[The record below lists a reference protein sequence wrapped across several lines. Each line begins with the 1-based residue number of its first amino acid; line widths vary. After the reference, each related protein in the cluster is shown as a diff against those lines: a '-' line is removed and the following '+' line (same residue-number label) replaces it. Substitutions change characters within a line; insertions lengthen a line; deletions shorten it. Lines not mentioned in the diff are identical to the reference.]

1 VRAVRGGVADVVSLD
16 VDDDQSRGGGIQS
29 VDRAVQILELLA
41 RNGRTAVGEVA
52 TELGVHKSTASRLL
66 NALESR
72 GLVEQD
78 SARGKYDVG
87 VGLLR
92 LASTVSARLS
102 IVQRVRPV
110 LERLADQFDET
121 ANLAVCRAGQAVN
134 VDQAIGRSPLMTYDW
149 IGNAT
154 PLHATASG
162 KIMLAAMSPAER
174 SQVLGRRPLPANTD
188 ATLTSRRD
196 LDAEL
201 RTIAERGLAS
211 TRGELV
217 AGLNAVAVAV
227 LDHRGAV
234 VGSVSLSGP
243 DIRFDPSDPT
253 VVAAM
258 LAAGAD
264 ASALMGHGEPVST
277 VGAPAPGSR
286 HDR

>member
-1 VRAVRGGVADVVSLD
+1 MSGAAARTAAVVPLPIEE
-16 VDDDQSRGGGIQS
+16 DDQSRAGGIQS

-41 RNGRTAVGEVA
+41 RDGRTAVGEVA
-52 TELGVHKSTASRLL
+52 VELGVHKSTASRLL

-110 LERLADQFDET
+110 LERLAEEFGET
-121 ANLAVCRAGQAVN
+121 ANLAVCRSGQAVN
-134 VDQAIGRSPLMTYDW
+134 VDQAMGRSPLMTYDW

-162 KIMLAAMSPAER
+162 KILLAAMSSDER
-174 SQVLGRRPLPANTD
+174 SRTLGRRPLAGHTG
-188 ATLTSRRD
+188 ATVTGRRE

-201 RTIAERGLAS
+201 RAIAAGGLAS

-217 AGLNAVAVAV
+217 EGLNAIAVGV
-227 LDHRGAV
+227 LDHRGV
-234 VGSVSLSGP
+234 VAGAISLSGP
-243 DIRFDPSDPT
+243 DIRFDPADP
-253 VVAAM
+253 VVTAAL
-258 LAAGAD
+258 LAAGAE
-264 ASALMGHGEPVST
+264 ASARMGHGET
-277 VGAPAPGSR
+277 
-286 HDR
+286 

>member
-1 VRAVRGGVADVVSLD
+1 VRTARSGLASAPERNIVSADVVPLD
-16 VDDDQSRGGGIQS
+16 VDDDQSRGGGGIQS

-52 TELGVHKSTASRLL
+52 AELGVHKSTASRLL

-110 LERLADQFDET
+110 LERLADEFDET
-121 ANLAVCRAGQAVN
+121 ANLAVCRSGQAVN
-134 VDQAIGRSPLMTYDW
+134 VDQAMGRSPLMTYDW

-174 SQVLGRRPLPANTD
+174 SRALGRRPLPRNTD
-188 ATLTSRRD
+188 ATVTSRRD

-201 RTIAERGLAS
+201 RSIAERGLAS

-227 LDHRGAV
+227 LDHRGVV
-234 VGSVSLSGP
+234 VGSISLSGP
-243 DIRFDPSDPT
+243 DIRFDPTAPAVT
-253 VVAAM
+253 EAM

-264 ASALMGHGEPVST
+264 ASARMGFGT
-277 VGAPAPGSR
+277 DG
-286 HDR
+286 

>member
-1 VRAVRGGVADVVSLD
+1 MSAVARTAAVVGLEID
-16 VDDDQSRGGGIQS
+16 EDDQSRAGGIQS

-41 RNGRTAVGEVA
+41 RDGRTAVGEVA
-52 TELGVHKSTASRLL
+52 AELGVHKSTASRLL

-78 SARGKYDVG
+78 SVRGKYDVG

-110 LERLADQFDET
+110 LERLADEFGET
-121 ANLAVCRAGQAVN
+121 ANLAVCRSGQAVN
-134 VDQAIGRSPLMTYDW
+134 VDQAMGRSPLMTYDW

-162 KIMLAAMSPAER
+162 KILLAAMAPSER
-174 SQVLGRRPLPANTD
+174 SRTLGRRPLAGHTE
-188 ATLTSRRD
+188 ATVTGRRE

-201 RTIAERGLAS
+201 RVIAAEGLAS

-217 AGLNAVAVAV
+217 AGLNAIAVGV
-227 LDHRGAV
+227 LDHRGLVA
-234 VGSVSLSGP
+234 GAISLSGP
-243 DIRFDPSDPT
+243 DVRFDPADPAVT
-253 VVAAM
+253 TA
-258 LAAGAD
+258 LRAAGAE
-264 ASALMGHGEPVST
+264 ASARMGHGE
-277 VGAPAPGSR
+277 R
-286 HDR
+286 